1 VALYREALDLC
12 QRDGQALELLRQ
24 VLLYNA
30 LAYQLHLLGDPAAA
44 EYAQAG
50 IKLARERGSLT
61 HLTYLLSTSGEIA
74 LAQGDLDLAEK
85 YFNEGLA
92 LARQVPI
99 PERVAGHTANLGR
112 LAMRRGQTELARAR
126 LREALELA
134 VVGSHLA
141 VRIRLWLSPLV
152 PSDEAADLLS
162 QAQVIAAEAGFL
174 GLLDDLA
181 RLKHTHPNL

>member
-1 VALYREALDLC
+1 
-12 QRDGQALELLRQ
+12 
-24 VLLYNA
+24 
-30 LAYQLHLLGDPAAA
+30 
-44 EYAQAG
+44 
-50 IKLARERGSLT
+50 
-61 HLTYLLSTSGEIA
+61 
-74 LAQGDLDLAEK
+74 
-85 YFNEGLA
+85 
-92 LARQVPI
+92 
-99 PERVAGHTANLGR
+99 
-112 LAMRRGQTELARAR
+112 MRRGQTELARAR